1 VASYNDGF
9 VEKVSKYPKSNTDF
23 LDAPQTSNSHTKFPK
38 IDEPKL
44 KAEVNESMAS
54 DLLLTPRDTFNADNS
69 SMNAIKFR
77 KIIKR
82 SRKKPE
88 VI

>member
-9 VEKVSKYPKSNTDF
+9 VEKVSKYPKTDYY
-23 LDAPQTSNSHTKFPK
+23 DAPSQVTSDDLKLPK
-38 IDEPKL
+38 INDEPST
-44 KAEVNESMAS
+44 VSGIN
-54 DLLLTPRDTFNADNS
+54 LTSRYPLHGDDSS
-69 SMNAIKFR
+69 SMDAIKFR

-82 SRKKPE
+82 SRKKPT